1 MEKFEEVIRKMISL
15 FEELK
20 IVEQKKLESVQKNRI
35 TFLEDSMNKEQAC
48 ILKLRGLEQERERI
62 QKENG
67 WENKKFRQILE
78 IVSEEEKK
86 QLEPLFLEL
95 SKKIKEFQAIN
106 EDACALIQVNLH
118 KVNAALAQNGARYTE
133 DRHLENRKKPFTSRR
148 V

>member
-20 IVEQKKLESVQKNRI
+20 IVEQKKLESVQKNKI

-78 IVSEEEKK
+78 IVS
-86 QLEPLFLEL
+86 
-95 SKKIKEFQAIN
+95 
-106 EDACALIQVNLH
+106 
-118 KVNAALAQNGARYTE
+118 AR
-133 DRHLENRKKPFTSRR
+133 
-148 V
+148 